1 MSNLA
6 IGFTG
11 LACLIGLLLLRI
23 PIGAALGLVSIV
35 GIWAI
40 RGERAALGTLG
51 TMPYDFAANWT
62 LSAIP
67 MFLLMGAIA
76 FYSGMTTDIF
86 RAARMWLRRVPGG
99 LAVATNFACAAFGAV
114 SGSSVATTAAVGKLA
129 IPEMLKLRYEPGL
142 AASVVAASGTLGAL
156 IPPSLAFMVYGWYAE
171 IPLAPLLISG
181 ILPGLLTAGVYA
193 LMIIGRCK
201 LDPSLAPESSEP
213 VSSAER
219 WRATA
224 QNWPLPVLMLGVI
237 GAMYSGIMTVTE
249 AAAGGAAM
257 AAAIAALRGTL
268 KWSVLRRSLVDSAK
282 TMASLFFIVIGAM
295 LLTKFMVLSGVPD
308 WLAQYAKEASLTPLH
323 LVLAMTVVFL
333 ILGMFLDP
341 MGIMLLTLPIV
352 IPICRQ
358 MNIDLIWM
366 GVLVVKYVE
375 IGLLTP
381 PVGIHAF
388 VVKSIAGPN
397 VTLTAVFRGLLW
409 FLAAE
414 VVIMTLLI
422 AFPAIST
429 WLPSLMN

>member
-11 LACLIGLLLLRI
+11 LLCLLGLLMLRV
-23 PIGAALGLVSIV
+23 PIGASLGLVSIA

-129 IPEMLKLRYEPGL
+129 IPEMLKLRYEHGL
-142 AASVVAASGTLGAL
+142 ATSVVAASGTLGAL

-171 IPLAPLLISG
+171 IPLAPLLIAG
-181 ILPGLLTAGVYA
+181 ILPGLLTAGIYA
-193 LMIIGRCK
+193 AMIITRCK
-201 LDPSLAPESSEP
+201 LDPSLAPEPTESF
-213 VSSAER
+213 SARER
-219 WRATA
+219 WQATA
-224 QNWPLPVLMLGVI
+224 RNWPLPLLMLGVI
-237 GAMYSGIMTVTE
+237 GVMYSGVMTVTE

-257 AAAIAALRGTL
+257 AAVIAALRRTL
-268 KWSVLRRSLVDSAK
+268 TWPVLKQSLFDSAR

-308 WLAQYAKEASLTPLH
+308 WLAEQAKQASLTPLH
-323 LVLAMTVVFL
+323 LVLALTVVFL

-352 IPICRQ
+352 IPICRE
-358 MNIDLIWM
+358 MKIDLIWM

-388 VVKSIAGPN
+388 VVKSIAGPD
-397 VTLTAVFRGLLW
+397 VKLTSVFRGLMW

-414 VVIMTLLI
+414 VLIMVLLV
-422 AFPAIST
+422 AFPSIST
-429 WLPSLMN
+429 WLPSLMS

>member
-1 MSNLA
+1 
-6 IGFTG
+6 
-11 LACLIGLLLLRI
+11 
-23 PIGAALGLVSIV
+23 
-35 GIWAI
+35 
-40 RGERAALGTLG
+40 
-51 TMPYDFAANWT
+51 
-62 LSAIP
+62 
-67 MFLLMGAIA
+67 
-76 FYSGMTTDIF
+76 
-86 RAARMWLRRVPGG
+86 
-99 LAVATNFACAAFGAV
+99 
-114 SGSSVATTAAVGKLA
+114 
-129 IPEMLKLRYEPGL
+129 
-142 AASVVAASGTLGAL
+142 
-156 IPPSLAFMVYGWYAE
+156 
-171 IPLAPLLISG
+171 
-181 ILPGLLTAGVYA
+181 
-193 LMIIGRCK
+193 
-201 LDPSLAPESSEP
+201 
-213 VSSAER
+213 
-219 WRATA
+219 
-224 QNWPLPVLMLGVI
+224 
-237 GAMYSGIMTVTE
+237 
-249 AAAGGAAM
+249 M

-268 KWSVLRRSLVDSAK
+268 KWSVLRQSLVDSAK